1 MQIGYLH
8 ILIVLMSIT
17 INIGCVHLKTILGC
31 QEITNGPVITRKTK
45 QKNFFVR
52 VAGKIKF
59 LS

>member
-31 QEITNGPVITRKTK
+31 QEITNGPVITRKTA
-45 QKNFFVR
+45 QK
-52 VAGKIKF
+52 K
-59 LS
+59 LLC